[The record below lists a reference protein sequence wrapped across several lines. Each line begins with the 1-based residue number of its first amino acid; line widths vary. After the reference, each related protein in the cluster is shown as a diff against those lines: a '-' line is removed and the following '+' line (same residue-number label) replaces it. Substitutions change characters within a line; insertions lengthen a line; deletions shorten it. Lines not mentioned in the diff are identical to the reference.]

1 VAYVSRRLDKRE
13 MNYCVTHKELLAVVY
28 FMRYF
33 KQYLLGHE
41 FKVRTDHSV
50 LTWLKRTPDPIGQQA
65 RWLEI
70 MEEFTFSVEH
80 RAVVRHA
87 NAYAMSRVPCK
98 ARGCVC
104 RDVLDTWQ

>member
-87 NAYAMSRVPCK
+87 NADAMSRVPCK